1 VTPAQLVGAD
11 ELGVGEEAGAV
22 EDVTG
27 PGRPADDRAGEDVGG
42 PGAGVVGAGLFEVGV
57 AVGVGV
63 LLGVR
68 DRVGVGLVDELAGWF
83 TGRVFGS
90 VSPGAGRMRK

>member
-1 VTPAQLVGAD
+1 
-11 ELGVGEEAGAV
+11 
-22 EDVTG
+22 
-27 PGRPADDRAGEDVGG
+27 
-42 PGAGVVGAGLFEVGV
+42 VVRAGLFEVGV